1 MGKKGARI
9 RAIQEDSGASCN
21 FAGGNMN
28 MSLVINGT
36 SKRRGATKPALCM
49 KYYVLRG
56 VRCAWCAVYGTACVR
71 CGTA

>member
-21 FAGGNMN
+21 FAGGNVN

-36 SKRRGATKPALCM
+36 SKRRGAKKPALCL
-49 KYYVLRG
+49 KYYVMCG
-56 VRCAWCAVYGTACVR
+56 V
-71 CGTA
+71 